1 MKKFFLIPLLFGV
14 FMLNVASTCSNDDD
28 DSNDDDN
35 NSSSAI
41 ITQTQNTLVNGS
53 WRVTLFSE
61 DGSNQT
67 AQFSNY
73 DFVFGTNGS
82 LTAENGTNTMSGT
95 WTTGTDDSTPKFII
109 NFSATNGPFEEI
121 SEDWRILSTTTTKV
135 ELKHVSGGDGST
147 DLLTFEKN

>member
-14 FMLNVASTCSNDDD
+14 FMLNVASTCSNDE
-28 DSNDDDN
+28 DDN

-41 ITQTQNTLVNGS
+41 ISQTQNTLVNGA

-67 AQFSNY
+67 SQFSNY

-82 LTAENGTNTMSGT
+82 LIADNGSTTMNGT

-121 SEDWRILSTTTTKV
+121 SEDWRILSTTATRV
-135 ELKHVSGGDGST
+135 ELKHVSGGDGSI

>member
-1 MKKFFLIPLLFGV
+1 MKKFFLIPLLFGI

-28 DSNDDDN
+28 SNDDDD
-35 NSSSAI
+35 SSSSTI
-41 ITQTQNTLVNGS
+41 ITQTQNTIVNGA

-67 AQFSNY
+67 SQFSNY
-73 DFVFGTNGS
+73 DFAFGTNGTI
-82 LTAENGTNTMSGT
+82 TANNGSNTMNGT

-109 NFSATNGPFEEI
+109 NFSVTNGPFEEI
-121 SEDWRILSTTTTKV
+121 SEDWQILSSTSTKI
-135 ELKHVSGGDGST
+135 ELKHVSGGDGSI

>member
-1 MKKFFLIPLLFGV
+1 MKKFFLIPLLFSV

-28 DSNDDDN
+28 SNDDDDN

-41 ITQTQNTLVNGS
+41 ITQTQNTFVNGS

-67 AQFSNY
+67 SQFSNY
-73 DFVFGTNGS
+73 DFVFGTNGTV
-82 LTAENGTNTMSGT
+82 TAENGSTTMNGT

-121 SEDWRILSTTTTKV
+121 SEDWRILTASATKV
-135 ELKHVSGGDGST
+135 ELKHVSGGDGSI

>member
-1 MKKFFLIPLLFGV
+1 MKKFFLIPLLFGI

-28 DSNDDDN
+28 SNDDDD
-35 NSSSAI
+35 SSSSTI
-41 ITQTQNTLVNGS
+41 ITQTQNTIVNGA

-67 AQFSNY
+67 SQFSNY
-73 DFVFGTNGS
+73 DFVFGTNGTI
-82 LTAENGTNTMSGT
+82 TANNGSNTMNGT

-109 NFSATNGPFEEI
+109 NFSVSNGPFEEI
-121 SEDWRILSTTTTKV
+121 SEDWRILSTTSTKI
-135 ELKHVSGGDGST
+135 ELKHVSGGDGSI

>member
-1 MKKFFLIPLLFGV
+1 MKKFFLIPLLFGI

-28 DSNDDDN
+28 SNDDDD
-35 NSSSAI
+35 SSSSTI
-41 ITQTQNTLVNGS
+41 ITQTQNTIVNGA

-67 AQFSNY
+67 SQFSNY
-73 DFVFGTNGS
+73 DFVFGTNGTI
-82 LTAENGTNTMSGT
+82 TANNGSNTMNGS

-109 NFSATNGPFEEI
+109 NFSVTNGPFEEI
-121 SEDWRILSTTTTKV
+121 SEDWQILSTTSTKI
-135 ELKHVSGGDGST
+135 ELKHVSGGDGSI